1 MSFDGKGRKTIREI
15 QAITEEKLA
24 IFQTR
29 DTSSKNKGTFED
41 SIPMFLRKDPT
52 SSVQPIESRC
62 SLSPPRGRV
71 EHRQGEG
78 AFARTHARYAHT
90 AGFRFSCSPFTGGS
104 GIG

>member
-1 MSFDGKGRKTIREI
+1 MAKIGKITRRDQTEI
-15 QAITEEKLA
+15 EEKLA

-29 DTSSKNKGTFED
+29 DTLVKNKGTFED

-52 SSVQPIESRC
+52 SSVQLIESRC

-71 EHRQGEG
+71 KHRLGEG

-90 AGFRFSCSPFTGGS
+90 AGFRFSCSPFTGGAES
-104 GIG
+104 AD

>member
-15 QAITEEKLA
+15 QTFTEEKLA

-29 DTSSKNKGTFED
+29 DTLVKNKGTFED

-62 SLSPPRGRV
+62 SLSLPRGRV
-71 EHRQGEG
+71 KTGRVKERPRARARVTRTQQVFVFLPSPR
-78 AFARTHARYAHT
+78 AFLTT
-90 AGFRFSCSPFTGGS
+90 
-104 GIG
+104 IG